1 MFVASSSTCV
11 QLEDASCQDTS
22 ADGDD
27 GVFAAATTSLAD
39 GGSSHT
45 DSWSGN
51 VSSWAQRNERVV
63 WRFRIFEM
71 PEKIKR
77 QRNLIRNR
85 YETIK
90 HPVLQQHPT
99 LSPYVHIFIFLL
111 LT

>member
-11 QLEDASCQDTS
+11 QLEDAPCQDTS
-22 ADGDD
+22 ADDGDD
-27 GVFAAATTSLAD
+27 GVSAAATTSLAD

-51 VSSWAQRNERVV
+51 VSSWAQRNGRVV

-85 YETIK
+85 YETLK
-90 HPVLQQHPT
+90 YLVLQQHPT
-99 LSPYVHIFIFLL
+99 LVLVHIFIVLL
-111 LT
+111 PT